1 MKTMTKTVPDAM
13 PENITNDDTRVI
25 TEAMMGVGDCYPQG
39 DLYFVRLAKLPKSAK
54 PREGRQLA
62 DGTTQGSRHVCEVGD
77 VYQCDATEIAAAIK
91 ATNGAEVAPRYLG
104 LVFATVDGHASV
116 THPEH
121 GNHDYRMDGCF
132 AVVVQRTLTADQR
145 EARAAD

>member
-39 DLYFVRLAKLPKSAK
+39 DLYFVRLAKMPKSAK
-54 PREGRQLA
+54 PRANRQLA
-62 DGTTQGSRHVCEVGD
+62 DGTTQGSRHVCEIGD
-77 VYQCDATEIAAAIK
+77 VYDCDRSELSEEIK
-91 ATNGAEVAPRYLG
+91 AANGAEVDQKYLG
-104 LVFATVDGHASV
+104 IVFSTKDGRASV

-121 GNHDYRMDGCF
+121 GDHDYRMDGCF
-132 AVVVQRTLTADQR
+132 AVVVQRNLTADQR
-145 EARAAD
+145 EVRAID